1 MVMSRKPAGYWSK
14 ERCQKEALKYDK
26 RWGFGK
32 SSRVAYEMARKNGWL
47 DDICSHMIIENIE
60 ERYIYCIWFDDECVY
75 VGISC
80 NPKNRFAQH
89 LSGKKSS
96 VYKYITENNC
106 NPILKIITEEPVTE
120 KEAQEL
126 ECYYIDKYKAEGYCV
141 INKQSGGGL
150 GTSTIKWTKEK
161 VIEESLKYKGRVDF
175 KKGSRGA
182 YNAAIKNGWL
192 DDIPLKQIKPNNYWN
207 KEKVIEESLKYKCRS
222 DFHKGSAGA
231 YEAARKNVWL
241 DEIYPPNK

>member
-1 MVMSRKPAGYWSK
+1 MSRKPAGYWSK

-161 VIEESLKYKGRVDF
+161 VIEESSISENNEDGVTISTEE
-175 KKGSRGA
+175 KKTDIRAEHLSRTSKT
-182 YNAAIKNGWL
+182 NVHHVEKVS
-192 DDIPLKQIKPNNYWN
+192 
-207 KEKVIEESLKYKCRS
+207 KEKMILQ
-222 DFHKGSAGA
+222 
-231 YEAARKNVWL
+231 
-241 DEIYPPNK
+241 